1 MELARSDCCPH
12 CFSLLMQNGRCL
24 RCGWDNAQL
33 ESHPV
38 AGALPPFTT
47 LKQGAYL
54 LGHALGAGGFGITY
68 ITRPPQ
74 GDVRYAIK
82 EYYPASCAV
91 RAPGARALTPTGD
104 TAAYQSGMEKFGA
117 EARTL
122 VALNKDPYI
131 VRAVDYFQEN
141 NTAYLVMEYIDGP
154 NLSQYVQSLG
164 SRPLGQPQAVQM
176 LAQTAMA
183 LQGVHGAGIIHRD
196 ISPENI
202 LLCHSGDVCLIDFG
216 AARDYV
222 HRPRDGQSVFLKKRF
237 APPEQYSNQE
247 RQGPYT
253 DLYALGATFYHL
265 LTRTYVPSAPD
276 RLSGVGYTPISAL
289 RPDVELWLAALLDKC
304 LALEPARRYAS
315 ASELVADIYNRTTA
329 RPDEK
334 LQNAMHK
341 ALTRHPP
348 AAPPTSPTPPAQPA
362 APVRG
367 PAEHG
372 FYLEVLTGAEAGQRY
387 WLPTG
392 QPVLVGRRAAECQ
405 VVISGA
411 GISRQ
416 HCIVQIQDGQG
427 GVTVRDTSTNG
438 TFYESG
444 AQLVRGLDYPM
455 PLGQPFYLADRGHTV
470 RILYQ

>member
-1 MELARSDCCPH
+1 MELAQPDCCPH

-47 LKQGAYL
+47 LKQGTYL

-68 ITRPPQ
+68 IARPQ
-74 GDVRYAIK
+74 EGDVRYAIK

-91 RAPGARALTPTGD
+91 RQPGARALTPTGD
-104 TAAYQSGMEKFGA
+104 LAAYQSGMEKFSA

-122 VALNKDPYI
+122 VTLNKDPYI
-131 VRAVDYFQEN
+131 VRAVDYFAEN
-141 NTAYLVMEYIDGP
+141 NTAYLVMAYVDGP

-164 SRPLGQPQAVQM
+164 SRPLPAAQAMQM

-222 HRPRDGQSVFLKKRF
+222 HHPKDGLSVFLKKRF

-247 RQGPYT
+247 PQGPYT

-265 LTRTYVPSAPD
+265 LTKTYVPSAPE
-276 RLSGVGYTPISAL
+276 RLSGVGYTPLSTL

-304 LALEPARRYAS
+304 LALEPARRYRS

-329 RPDEK
+329 QPDEK

-348 AAPPTSPTPPAQPA
+348 GAPPVRPA
-362 APVRG
+362 AE
-367 PAEHG
+367 AHG

-387 WLPTG
+387 RLPAG
-392 QPVLVGRRAAECQ
+392 QPVRVGRRAAECQ
-405 VVISGA
+405 IVISGA
-411 GISRQ
+411 DISRQ
-416 HCIVQIQDGQG
+416 HCILQVREGAG
-427 GVTVRDTSTNG
+427 GITVRDTSTNG

-444 AQLVRGLDYPM
+444 AQLVQGLDYPM
-455 PLGQPFYLADRGHTV
+455 PVGQPFYLADRGHMV